1 MSSSVPPYP
10 RKRFGQN
17 FLVDHNIVKKIV
29 ARAALSPH
37 ETVLEIG
44 PGRGALTRVLCQV
57 ATRVLAVEIDE
68 DLFRNLQDELKAHV
82 NLELSFGDALAYPY
96 TTLPPHTVVVA
107 NLPYN
112 ISTPLLFKL
121 FDARASVDRMIL
133 MLQLEVAKRLAAK
146 AGTREYGVLSVL
158 AQYFADVDVAFTVS
172 RTCFRPRP
180 DVESAIVELRLKP
193 PCEMDRPEDIQQF
206 VRVVKAAFSHRRKT
220 LLNAMR
226 DAGMASDALKVAFE
240 GTGIHGGRRAETLTV
255 HDFQRLARMLA
266 LA

>member
-17 FLVDHNIVKKIV
+17 FLVDQNIVKKIV
-29 ARAALSPH
+29 ARAAICPG

-57 ATRVLAVEIDE
+57 ASRVLTVEIDTE
-68 DLFRNLQDELKAHV
+68 LFRYLQDDLTSHT
-82 NLELSFGDALAYPY
+82 NLEMSLGDALAYPFE
-96 TTLPPHTVVVA
+96 TLPPDTVVVA

-121 FDARASVDRMIL
+121 FDARASIDRMIL
-133 MLQLEVAKRLAAK
+133 MVQLEVAKRLVGK
-146 AGTREYGVLSVL
+146 TGTRDYGVLSVL
-158 AQYFADVDVAFTVS
+158 AQYFADVELAFKVS

-193 PCEMDRPEDIQQF
+193 ACEMDRPEDIQQF

-226 DAGMASDALKVAFE
+226 DAGMVSDVLKSVFE
-240 GTGIHGGRRAETLTV
+240 RTGIHGGRRAETLTV
-255 HDFQRLARMLA
+255 QDFQRLAHMLS
-266 LA
+266 LP